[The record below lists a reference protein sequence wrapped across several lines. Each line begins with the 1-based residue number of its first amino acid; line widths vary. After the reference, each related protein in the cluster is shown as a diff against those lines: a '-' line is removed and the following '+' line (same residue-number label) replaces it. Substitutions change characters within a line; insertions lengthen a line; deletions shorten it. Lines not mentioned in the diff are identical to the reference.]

1 MSYYIDDD
9 GNAIEAKEKA
19 EIGSGNF
26 EPLPAGLIAVAVV
39 KEAGWQEHTNGANF
53 INVMWQVGHP
63 EEFKNRVVGQK
74 LWVEDFDPNTYDEA
88 NMSRSNDE
96 ALEKAKKKRI
106 KAKATLL
113 TIDLHSGGK
122 LKKKGTQPTNADLQ
136 SLVNKTMNI
145 TVQQYRFKDQT
156 TGEMVVGN
164 WVGEVGPR
172 DDQIVKDQVL
182 PTQPK
187 KLDPTERRRVMSDD
201 IPF

>member
-1 MSYYIDDD
+1 MTFYADDD
-9 GNAIEAKEKA
+9 GVIIEAKETA
-19 EIGSGNF
+19 EIGTGNF
-26 EPLPAGLIAVAVV
+26 EPLPAGLIAVSVV
-39 KEAGWQEHTNGANF
+39 KEAKWDEHTNGARF
-53 INVMWQVGHP
+53 INIMWQIGHP
-63 EEFKNRVVGQK
+63 EAYKNRVVGQK
-74 LWVEDFDPNTYDEA
+74 LWVDDFDPNTYDEA
-88 NMSRSNDE
+88 DMSRSNDE

-122 LKKKGTQPTNADLQ
+122 LRKKGTEPTNGDLQ

-145 TVQQYRFKDQT
+145 TIQQYRFRNHA

-172 DDQIVKDQVL
+172 DDNIVKDQVL

-187 KLDPTERRRVMSDD
+187 KLEPGERRRVMSDD